1 MGTKMT
7 MERQITDKVVVAR
20 NATLRTKQGG
30 YAQIVEDSV
39 LKQHV
44 YLKKY
49 TVMTVI
55 SISLYTQTIL
65 AVDSATKQTYSLD
78 YDFILE
84 NCEIIKQPNSLV
96 DAVSIVNVS
105 DVKSK
110 KDYFPLFCVLTGVE
124 LVILV
129 SIVALL
135 NF

>member
-1 MGTKMT
+1 MT